1 MNKFINESKKK
12 FTLDTVL
19 IGILL
24 AMGAISLFN
33 IYLTKPL
40 IGEAMV
46 NSLLLKQGM
55 WFVIGSISIYALLK
69 IGVDRMF
76 TLINV
81 AYWILMPILVLLALV
96 GKHVISIPFMEPI
109 NGTAAWIQIPFL
121 GSFQASEFMKIVLVI
136 KSANVIEKHNKEK
149 LEYTFKSDFKLI
161 FEMAKY
167 TIPPLILIILQ
178 PDTGIPIIIL
188 VSLATMF
195 FISGVRKEWFFIIV
209 GLAAG
214 LLFGIVFLY
223 YNQPDLLV
231 QILGGKSGES
241 YKLIRFYGWLDY
253 EKYPID
259 HGYQLYNSLLSI
271 GTAGYTGHPWM
282 NAIAHFPEPQTD
294 FIFAVIAQ
302 NHGFIGASAVI
313 LLVFS
318 LPIKLILITL
328 KSNLNLERYM
338 MMGIIGMIVF
348 QDFQN
353 IAMIMGIL
361 PITGIT
367 LPFLSYGGSS
377 LVSYMIPIAVA
388 IHMYSETQN
397 SHSHSL

>member
-19 IGILL
+19 VGILL

-214 LLFGIVFLY
+214 LLIGIVFLY

-388 IHMYSETQN
+388 IHMYSEKQN

>member
-1 MNKFINESKKK
+1 
-12 FTLDTVL
+12 
-19 IGILL
+19 
-24 AMGAISLFN
+24 
-33 IYLTKPL
+33 
-40 IGEAMV
+40 
-46 NSLLLKQGM
+46 
-55 WFVIGSISIYALLK
+55 
-69 IGVDRMF
+69 
-76 TLINV
+76 
-81 AYWILMPILVLLALV
+81 
-96 GKHVISIPFMEPI
+96 
-109 NGTAAWIQIPFL
+109 
-121 GSFQASEFMKIVLVI
+121 
-136 KSANVIEKHNKEK
+136 
-149 LEYTFKSDFKLI
+149 
-161 FEMAKY
+161 
-167 TIPPLILIILQ
+167 
-178 PDTGIPIIIL
+178 
-188 VSLATMF
+188 
-195 FISGVRKEWFFIIV
+195 
-209 GLAAG
+209 
-214 LLFGIVFLY
+214 
-223 YNQPDLLV
+223 
-231 QILGGKSGES
+231 
-241 YKLIRFYGWLDY
+241 
-253 EKYPID
+253 
-259 HGYQLYNSLLSI
+259 
-271 GTAGYTGHPWM
+271 M